1 MSNWADDL
9 IVEYEQGREG
19 LREMKKVLSDTEYDK
34 LDKRQI
40 NSMIRTMSFSIDWM
54 KTGKEPGNLRGIDRR
69 SIHQRRVLM
78 DMELFPSLEIY
89 PEDKELTEDDK
100 QILINILSTLSARE
114 RQCFILHNAYQMS
127 MNEVGKEL
135 NISKS
140 AVQTFLERAN
150 KKVKNKMLSY
160 DCRTVAN

>member
-69 SIHQRRVLM
+69 SIYQRRVLM

-89 PEDKELTEDDK
+89 PEDKELK
-100 QILINILSTLSARE
+100 IGRASCRE
-114 RQCFILHNAYQMS
+114 RG
-127 MNEVGKEL
+127 EVRG
-135 NISKS
+135 
-140 AVQTFLERAN
+140 ADRV
-150 KKVKNKMLSY
+150 
-160 DCRTVAN
+160 